1 MFLLILDYRIVENI
15 IMTPLN
21 SIMFLLI
28 RQVLALYPDAKIVFK
43 FLYVSINSTVGFEE
57 GEAPPGFKF
66 HYVSINSFA
75 SLSFTLSLNP
85 LNSIMFLLILQNNHL
100 TSLAYM
106 PLNSIMFLLIP
117 CLIYGQAYEKGTLN
131 SIMFLLIR
139 DSSEIPFDTIIL

>member
-15 IMTPLN
+15 IMT
-21 SIMFLLI
+21 
-28 RQVLALYPDAKIVFK
+28 
-43 FLYVSINSTVGFEE
+43 
-57 GEAPPGFKF
+57 
-66 HYVSINSFA
+66 
-75 SLSFTLSLNP
+75 
-85 LNSIMFLLILQNNHL
+85 
-100 TSLAYM
+100 

>member
-1 MFLLILDYRIVENI
+1 MILLIIGVGMLNFLLPA
-15 IMTPLN
+15 PLN

-28 RQVLALYPDAKIVFK
+28 PK
-43 FLYVSINSTVGFEE
+43 SNSMLRSQYSS
-57 GEAPPGFKF
+57 FKF
-66 HYVSINSFA
+66 HYVSIKSFA

>member
-66 HYVSINSFA
+66 HYVSINSCAKSFIFC
-75 SLSFTLSLNP
+75 SILSFKFHYVSINSLMQVVVDP
-85 LNSIMFLLILQNNHL
+85 VVR
-100 TSLAYM
+100 T
-106 PLNSIMFLLIP
+106 LNSIMFLLIP
-117 CLIYGQAYEKGTLN
+117 SLR
-131 SIMFLLIR
+131 FRLLCR
-139 DSSEIPFDTIIL
+139 

>member
-1 MFLLILDYRIVENI
+1 MLNFLL
-15 IMTPLN
+15 P
-21 SIMFLLI
+21 
-28 RQVLALYPDAKIVFK
+28 A
-43 FLYVSINSTVGFEE
+43 
-57 GEAPPGFKF
+57 
-66 HYVSINSFA
+66 
-75 SLSFTLSLNP
+75 P